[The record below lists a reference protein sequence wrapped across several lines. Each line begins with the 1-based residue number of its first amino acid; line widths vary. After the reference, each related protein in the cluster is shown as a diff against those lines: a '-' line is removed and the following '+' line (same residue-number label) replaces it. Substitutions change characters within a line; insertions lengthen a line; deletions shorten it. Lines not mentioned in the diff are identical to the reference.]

1 MESGIFEKSESFPK
15 FYFPSILIGDA
26 YRELILSLPEE
37 PELPLKEVPI
47 DERRGPLTFST
58 ILLIVIVVIVLVRPD
73 LFKNSI
79 GFIGLLLCYKFLR
92 NAIENAEYES
102 SVKKVEEINAIAL
115 AKYQEEMKMYQP
127 FLEFKKAIFT
137 HENNEEN
144 VSKELILN
152 NLHKLKNIQIEN
164 AIKEAKLGV
173 SENIFLPFLKRAF
186 GEKIKRGIIVSDSS
200 DFEFYFPDFVYHDN
214 LKQIYVD
221 IEIDEP
227 YELKT
232 GKPIHCT
239 FDDTSRNYFF
249 IGNYWSVI
257 RFSEKQVI
265 TEPENCIKTIQS
277 IVNSL
282 ENYSLAWTAY
292 FTEDSSWDEKT
303 SIQIEKEGYREQ
315 YLGINKVARTS
326 LSKNYDAIETRFYP
340 RTFLSSDDDL
350 PF

>member
-1 MESGIFEKSESFPK
+1 MESDVFEKPESFPK
-15 FYFPSILIGDA
+15 FYFPNILLGDA
-26 YRELILSLPEE
+26 YKELIISLPED
-37 PELPLKEVPI
+37 PNLPLEEVAK

-58 ILLIVIVVIVLVRPD
+58 FLLLIIIVIVLIKPD

-79 GFIGLLLCYKFLR
+79 GFIGLLLFYKFLR
-92 NAIENAEYES
+92 NAVENAEHES
-102 SVKKVEEINAIAL
+102 SVKKVAEINAIAL
-115 AKYQEEMKMYQP
+115 AKYQDEMKMYEP

-137 HENNEEN
+137 HENEEKN
-144 VSKELILN
+144 TAKELILN

-164 AIKEAKLGV
+164 AITEVKQGV
-173 SENIFLPFLKRAF
+173 SENIFLPFLKRTF
-186 GEKIKRGIIVSDSS
+186 GEKIKRGVVVSDGS
-200 DFEFYFPDFVYHDN
+200 DFRFYFPDFVYHDS

-239 FDDTSRNYFF
+239 FDDANRNNFF
-249 IGNYWSVI
+249 IGNYWSII

-265 TEPENCIKTIQS
+265 TEPENCIKTLQS
-277 IVNSL
+277 IINSL

-292 FTEDSSWDEKT
+292 VTEDPSWDEKT
-303 SIQIEKEGYREQ
+303 SIQMEKEGYREK

-326 LSKNYDAIETRFYP
+326 LSRNAEIIETQFYP
-340 RTFLSSDDDL
+340 STFQSNDDL